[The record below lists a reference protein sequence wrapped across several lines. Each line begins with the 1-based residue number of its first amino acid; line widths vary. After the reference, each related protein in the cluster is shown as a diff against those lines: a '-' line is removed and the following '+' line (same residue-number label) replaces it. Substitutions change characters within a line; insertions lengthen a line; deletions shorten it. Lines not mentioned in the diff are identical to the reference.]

1 MTAPRLL
8 RWVAA
13 AEPDLVLV
21 CDHLDPV
28 RVPRSH
34 VPLRLDRCVAELPD
48 HWIPEVL
55 ACGAP
60 TVAVVC
66 DESTRIIDALRH
78 SLPERLVPAPARRV
92 LRAAEEIFADRV
104 PLPRRALLG
113 LAVDTPLPLDVD
125 LPDAERLERAL
136 QALDVELH
144 LSVALT
150 VRDCTACGVC
160 VKACSTGA
168 LSLIEVS
175 ESSTALLHDASLCQ
189 GDQRCVD
196 LCPAQAI
203 TVAGSDGGAGL
214 QTLETVPT
222 TRCSSCRARFRGN
235 GTELCPPCSFRAANP
250 FGSRMPP
257 GMAPHR
263 DSAPD

>member
-1 MTAPRLL
+1 MTTRRLL
-8 RWVAA
+8 QWVAA
-13 AEPDLVLV
+13 AEPDVVLV

-28 RVPRSH
+28 RAPRSH
-34 VPLRLDRCVAELPD
+34 VPLRLDRCVAKLPD
-48 HWIPEVL
+48 QWIPEVL

-66 DESTRIIDALRH
+66 DESTRVIDALRE
-78 SLPERLVPAPARRV
+78 SLPDRLVPAPARRV
-92 LRAAEEIFADRV
+92 LRAAEEIPADRT

-113 LAVDTPLPLDVD
+113 LSGDTSLPLDVD

-136 QALDVELH
+136 QVLGVELS
-144 LSVALT
+144 LSVELIA
-150 VRDCTACGVC
+150 RDCTACGVC
-160 VKACSTGA
+160 VKACPAGA
-168 LSLIEVS
+168 LSLIDVS
-175 ESSTALLHDASLCQ
+175 DSLTALLHDASLCQ

-214 QTLETVPT
+214 QTLETVPV
-222 TRCSSCRARFRGN
+222 TRCSSCRARFRSDGA
-235 GTELCPPCSFRAANP
+235 ELCPPCSFRAANP

-257 GMAPHR
+257 GTAPHR
-263 DSAPD
+263 DSASD